1 MRFNDIEK
9 EIADNIMQVVATANN
24 DSINEWKESEE
35 LMCEALREIMKDE
48 LEESKIEGKIE
59 GKIETYYECGKTPEE
74 IVSLVGM
81 PLDYVCSIL
90 NL

>member
-9 EIADNIMQVVATANN
+9 EFADNIMQVIAMANN
-24 DSINEWKESEE
+24 DNINKWKESEE
-35 LMCEALREIMKDE
+35 HMCEALREIMKDE
-48 LEESKIEGKIE
+48 LEESKIE

-81 PLDYVCSIL
+81 PLDYVYSVL